1 MKSLMRVTVA
11 FVCVIWMAM
20 AIGQVL
26 RPFRVNFSKTNVD
39 EVLLALSQQ
48 TGANIIYNG
57 KGDIPI
63 TVNFVANSTE
73 EAVRGA
79 SAAAGLAYKR
89 IGGMFVVAAPE
100 NLRQAVKPF
109 GNRVRF
115 TLTHLKPD
123 ELAKMIE
130 ATYPTV
136 SAEAAGDKLAVTAVM
151 SEIGMVREFIE
162 EKEEQAAKNQQT
174 RVIIPT
180 KFASAATV
188 ATTIKNLYP
197 SLLVESVAK
206 TGGETGSIVISG
218 PKTDVD
224 SAARMVAS
232 LDSGSP
238 SSSEDEDIQV
248 YDIRYSSAPELLKV
262 MKDLATEVLVIAGP
276 ANYAPRKSE
285 FSPLSGLK
293 IGGTGSGS
301 GSSSSSTS
309 GVGTGS
315 ESTTGTDD
323 ESNRYREGDN
333 SKTLIVRGRRS
344 AVASALTLLRTIDV
358 KPRQVMVE
366 VQVIDTSPEFSEK
379 LGVKWDW
386 LPFNFFETPRGTNVG
401 GSFLNTTKP
410 AGIGQFTRLPMNFN
424 AILDAMVVNK
434 EAKILAKPSV
444 MVIDGQDSNV
454 FIGDTI
460 RARLAQAGSLGAQT
474 VEIAE
479 FPVGI
484 ILLFR
489 PRINADGNI
498 TMRVHPVVSTITAL
512 DSDNIPQT
520 STREAETTVMVKDG
534 ETVVIGGLIR
544 EEMTRTIQEIPLLS
558 KLPLIGELFKS
569 RSTNK
574 RKSEIM
580 VLITPRLV
588 KDTDAKGGN

>member
-1 MKSLMRVTVA
+1 MKSLLRVTVA
-11 FVCVIWMAM
+11 FVFILWMAM
-20 AIGQVL
+20 AIGQVT

-115 TLTHLKPD
+115 TLQNLKPD

-162 EKEEQAAKNQQT
+162 EKEEQAARNQQT

-180 KFASAATV
+180 KFASATTV
-188 ATTIKNLYP
+188 AGTVKSLYP
-197 SLLVESVAK
+197 SLLVEAVAK
-206 TGGETGSIVISG
+206 TGGETGSIVLSG
-218 PKTDVD
+218 PKSDVD
-224 SAARMVAS
+224 AAARMVTS

-238 SSSEDEDIQV
+238 SSSEDEDIKV
-248 YDIRYSSAPELLKV
+248 YDIKYSSAPELLKV
-262 MKDLATEVLVIAGP
+262 MKELATEVLVIAGP
-276 ANYAPRKSE
+276 ATYSPRKSE
-285 FSPLSGLK
+285 FNPLSGLK

-301 GSSSSSTS
+301 GSNSNSTS
-309 GVGTGS
+309 GVGTS
-315 ESTTGTDD
+315 SQGTSGTED
-323 ESNRYREGDN
+323 EANRYRDGDN
-333 SKTLIVRGRRS
+333 SKTLIVRGRVS
-344 AVASALTLLRTIDV
+344 AVASAINLLRSIDV

-386 LPFNFFETPRGTNVG
+386 LPFNFFEAPRGTNVG

-410 AGIGQFTRLPMNFN
+410 AGIGQFTRLPINFN

-544 EEMTRTIQEIPLLS
+544 EEMTKTIQEIPLLS
-558 KLPLIGELFKS
+558 KLPLIGELFRS

-588 KDTDAKGGN
+588 KDPDAKGGN